1 LPRDEY
7 NYNSTRF
14 IQLRM
19 EVGGTS
25 VKNKNKSSTVGKPL
39 LYIAQVSME
48 LAAPKI
54 KRIILTNFE
63 NEDRKERSNRNE
75 NAVSSAVEEVIEQ
88 QEEQQEEQVE
98 EKIEEEE
105 QVQEQQEPV
114 RTVPYNKSFKDM
126 NNDEKIH
133 FLLNRPHYIPKVRCR
148 IKTATV
154 SYIGSI
160 ISYRNGIVSIMPQNS
175 MRDIKLSIDDIQ
187 SISMAGF

>member
-1 LPRDEY
+1 
-7 NYNSTRF
+7 
-14 IQLRM
+14 M

-39 LYIAQVSME
+39 LYIAQVNLE
-48 LAAPKI
+48 LTAPKI

-63 NEDRKERSNRNE
+63 HEDRQEESNRNE
-75 NAVSSAVEEVIEQ
+75 HVVSSAVEEVI
-88 QEEQQEEQVE
+88 EQQEEQVE

>member
-1 LPRDEY
+1 
-7 NYNSTRF
+7 
-14 IQLRM
+14 M

-39 LYIAQVSME
+39 LYITQVSLE
-48 LAAPKI
+48 LTAPKI

-63 NEDRKERSNRNE
+63 NEDQKEQSDRQE
-75 NAVSSAVEEVIEQ
+75 NIVSSAVEEVIEQEQ

-160 ISYRNGIVSIMPQNS
+160 MSYRNGMVSIMPQNS

>member
-1 LPRDEY
+1 
-7 NYNSTRF
+7 
-14 IQLRM
+14 M

-39 LYIAQVSME
+39 LYIAQVSLE

-63 NEDRKERSNRNE
+63 NEDQKEESNRNE
-75 NAVSSAVEEVIEQ
+75 NVVSSAVEEVIEE
-88 QEEQQEEQVE
+88 QEEQQVE

-105 QVQEQQEPV
+105 QEQKEPV

-126 NNDEKIH
+126 NNEEKIH

-154 SYIGSI
+154 SYVGSI
-160 ISYRNGIVSIMPQNS
+160 ISYRNGIVAIMPPNS

>member
-1 LPRDEY
+1 
-7 NYNSTRF
+7 
-14 IQLRM
+14 M

-39 LYIAQVSME
+39 LYIAQVSLE

-63 NEDRKERSNRNE
+63 NEDRKEERNRNE
-75 NAVSSAVEEVIEQ
+75 NIVSSAVEEVIEQ
-88 QEEQQEEQVE
+88 QEQQEEEQQEEQVE

-126 NNDEKIH
+126 NNEEKIH

-154 SYIGSI
+154 SYVGSI
-160 ISYRNGIVSIMPQNS
+160 ISYRNGIVAIMPPNS
-175 MRDIKLSIDDIQ
+175 MRDIKLSIEDIQ

>member
-1 LPRDEY
+1 
-7 NYNSTRF
+7 
-14 IQLRM
+14 M

-39 LYIAQVSME
+39 LYIAQVSLE

-63 NEDRKERSNRNE
+63 NEDRKEERNRNE
-75 NAVSSAVEEVIEQ
+75 NVVSSAVEEVIEQ
-88 QEEQQEEQVE
+88 QEQQEEEQQEEQVE

-126 NNDEKIH
+126 NNEEKIH

-154 SYIGSI
+154 SYVGSI
-160 ISYRNGIVSIMPQNS
+160 ISYRIVME
-175 MRDIKLSIDDIQ
+175 L
-187 SISMAGF
+187 

>member
-1 LPRDEY
+1 
-7 NYNSTRF
+7 
-14 IQLRM
+14 M

-39 LYIAQVSME
+39 LYIAQVSLE

-63 NEDRKERSNRNE
+63 NEDRREESNRNENE

-88 QEEQQEEQVE
+88 QEQQEQQIEE
-98 EKIEEEE
+98 IEEEE
-105 QVQEQQEPV
+105 QVQEQQEQQEPV

-126 NNDEKIH
+126 NNEEKIH

-160 ISYRNGIVSIMPQNS
+160 ISYRNGIVAIMPPNS
-175 MRDIKLSIDDIQ
+175 MRDIRLSIEDIK
-187 SISMAGF
+187 SIDMAGF

>member
-1 LPRDEY
+1 
-7 NYNSTRF
+7 
-14 IQLRM
+14 M

-39 LYIAQVSME
+39 LYITQVSLE

-63 NEDRKERSNRNE
+63 NEDQKEKSNRHE
-75 NAVSSAVEEVIEQ
+75 NIVSSAVEEVIEQ
-88 QEEQQEEQVE
+88 EQQEEQQVE
-98 EKIEEEE
+98 EKIEEKEEHIEQEE
-105 QVQEQQEPV
+105 QEPESV

-154 SYIGSI
+154 SYVGSI

-175 MRDIKLSIDDIQ
+175 MRDIRLSIDDIQ

>member
-1 LPRDEY
+1 
-7 NYNSTRF
+7 
-14 IQLRM
+14 M

-39 LYIAQVSME
+39 LYIAQVSLE
-48 LAAPKI
+48 LTAPKI

-63 NEDRKERSNRNE
+63 SEDRREESNRNE

-88 QEEQQEEQVE
+88 QEQQEQQVE
-98 EKIEEEE
+98 EIEEEE

-126 NNDEKIH
+126 NNEEKIH

-154 SYIGSI
+154 SYVGSI

-187 SISMAGF
+187 SIGMAGF

>member
-1 LPRDEY
+1 
-7 NYNSTRF
+7 
-14 IQLRM
+14 M

-39 LYIAQVSME
+39 LYIAQVSLE

-63 NEDRKERSNRNE
+63 SEDRREERNRNENKNE

-88 QEEQQEEQVE
+88 QEQQVE
-98 EKIEEEE
+98 EIEEEE
-105 QVQEQQEPV
+105 QVQEQQEQQEQQEPV

-126 NNDEKIH
+126 NNEEKIH

-160 ISYRNGIVSIMPQNS
+160 ISYRNGIVAIMPPNS
-175 MRDIKLSIDDIQ
+175 MRDIRLAIEDIKSID
-187 SISMAGF
+187 MAGF

>member
-1 LPRDEY
+1 
-7 NYNSTRF
+7 
-14 IQLRM
+14 M

-39 LYIAQVSME
+39 LYIAQVSLE

-63 NEDRKERSNRNE
+63 NEDQKEQSNRQE
-75 NAVSSAVEEVIEQ
+75 NIVSSAVEEVIEQ
-88 QEEQQEEQVE
+88 EQQEEQQVE

-105 QVQEQQEPV
+105 KEEQTEQEQPEQPEPV

-154 SYIGSI
+154 SYVGSI

-175 MRDIKLSIDDIQ
+175 MRDIRLSIDDIQ
-187 SISMAGF
+187 SINMAGF

>member
-1 LPRDEY
+1 
-7 NYNSTRF
+7 
-14 IQLRM
+14 M

-39 LYIAQVSME
+39 LYIAQVSLE

-63 NEDRKERSNRNE
+63 NEDRREVSNRNENE

-88 QEEQQEEQVE
+88 KEQQEQQVE
-98 EKIEEEE
+98 EIEEEE

-148 IKTATV
+148 IKTDTV

>member
-1 LPRDEY
+1 
-7 NYNSTRF
+7 
-14 IQLRM
+14 M

-39 LYIAQVSME
+39 LYIAQVSLE

-63 NEDRKERSNRNE
+63 NEDQKEESNRNE
-75 NAVSSAVEEVIEQ
+75 NVVSSAVEEVIE
-88 QEEQQEEQVE
+88 EQQEQKEQQVE

-105 QVQEQQEPV
+105 ELEQKQKEPV

-154 SYIGSI
+154 SYVGSI
-160 ISYRNGIVSIMPQNS
+160 ISYRHGIVSIMPQNS
-175 MRDIKLSIDDIQ
+175 MRDIRLSIDDIQ

>member
-1 LPRDEY
+1 
-7 NYNSTRF
+7 
-14 IQLRM
+14 M

-39 LYIAQVSME
+39 LYITQVSLE
-48 LAAPKI
+48 LTAPKI

-63 NEDRKERSNRNE
+63 NEDQKEQSDRQE
-75 NAVSSAVEEVIEQ
+75 NIVSSAVEEVIEQ
-88 QEEQQEEQVE
+88 EQQEEQQVE
-98 EKIEEEE
+98 EKIEEEKEEHAE
-105 QVQEQQEPV
+105 QEEQEEQEPV
-114 RTVPYNKSFKDM
+114 RTIPYNKSFKDM
-126 NNDEKIH
+126 NNDERIH

-160 ISYRNGIVSIMPQNS
+160 MSYRNGIVSIMPQNS

>member
-1 LPRDEY
+1 
-7 NYNSTRF
+7 
-14 IQLRM
+14 M

-39 LYIAQVSME
+39 LYIAQVNLE

-63 NEDRKERSNRNE
+63 DEDQKEQSNRNE
-75 NAVSSAVEEVIEQ
+75 SIVSSAVEEVVEQ
-88 QEEQQEEQVE
+88 EKQEPREEPKVEVE
-98 EKIEEEE
+98 EKVEEE
-105 QVQEQQEPV
+105 QV

-126 NNDEKIH
+126 NNEEKIH

-148 IKTATV
+148 IRTTTV

-160 ISYRNGIVSIMPQNS
+160 ISYRNGIVSIMPPNS
-175 MRDIKLSIDDIQ
+175 MRDVRLSIEDIKT
-187 SISMAGF
+187 IDMAGF

>member
-1 LPRDEY
+1 
-7 NYNSTRF
+7 
-14 IQLRM
+14 M
-19 EVGGTS
+19 
-25 VKNKNKSSTVGKPL
+25 KNKNKSSTVGKPL
-39 LYIAQVSME
+39 LYIAQVSLE

-63 NEDRKERSNRNE
+63 NEDQKEQSNRQE
-75 NAVSSAVEEVIEQ
+75 NIVSSAVEEVIEQ
-88 QEEQQEEQVE
+88 EQQEEQQVE

-105 QVQEQQEPV
+105 KEEHAEQEEKEQQEPV

-126 NNDEKIH
+126 NNEEKIH

-154 SYIGSI
+154 SYVGSI

-175 MRDIKLSIDDIQ
+175 MRDIRLSIDDIQ

>member
-1 LPRDEY
+1 
-7 NYNSTRF
+7 
-14 IQLRM
+14 M

-39 LYIAQVSME
+39 LYIAQVNLE

-63 NEDRKERSNRNE
+63 NENRKEESNRNE
-75 NAVSSAVEEVIEQ
+75 NIVSSAVEEVIEQ
-88 QEEQQEEQVE
+88 QVE

-126 NNDEKIH
+126 NNEEKLH
-133 FLLNRPHYIPKVRCR
+133 FLLNRPHYIPKIRCR

-154 SYIGSI
+154 SYVGSI
-160 ISYRNGIVSIMPQNS
+160 ISYRNGIVAIMPPNS

>member
-1 LPRDEY
+1 
-7 NYNSTRF
+7 
-14 IQLRM
+14 M

-39 LYIAQVSME
+39 LYIAQVSLE
-48 LAAPKI
+48 LTAPKI
-54 KRIILTNFE
+54 KRIILTNFG
-63 NEDRKERSNRNE
+63 NEDQKEQSNRNE
-75 NAVSSAVEEVIEQ
+75 NIVSSAVEEVTEQEQ
-88 QEEQQEEQVE
+88 QEEQQVE
-98 EKIEEEE
+98 EKIEEEKKE
-105 QVQEQQEPV
+105 AHAEQEQQEQQEQKEPV

-154 SYIGSI
+154 SYVGSI

-175 MRDIKLSIDDIQ
+175 MRDIRLSIDDIQ
-187 SISMAGF
+187 SISMA

>member
-1 LPRDEY
+1 
-7 NYNSTRF
+7 
-14 IQLRM
+14 M

-39 LYIAQVSME
+39 LYITQVNLE

-63 NEDRKERSNRNE
+63 NEDRKEQSNRNE
-75 NAVSSAVEEVIEQ
+75 NIVSSAVEEVLEQKQ
-88 QEEQQEEQVE
+88 QEEPQVE

-105 QVQEQQEPV
+105 QEEQV

-126 NNDEKIH
+126 NNEEKIH

-160 ISYRNGIVSIMPQNS
+160 ISYRNGIVSIMPPNS
-175 MRDIKLSIDDIQ
+175 MRDIKLSIEDIK
-187 SISMAGF
+187 SVDMAGL

>member
-1 LPRDEY
+1 
-7 NYNSTRF
+7 
-14 IQLRM
+14 M

-39 LYIAQVSME
+39 LYIAQVNLE

-63 NEDRKERSNRNE
+63 DEDQKEQSNRNE
-75 NAVSSAVEEVIEQ
+75 TIVSSAVEEVVEQ
-88 QEEQQEEQVE
+88 EKQEPREEPQVEVE
-98 EKIEEEE
+98 EKVEEE
-105 QVQEQQEPV
+105 QV

-126 NNDEKIH
+126 NNEEKIH

-148 IKTATV
+148 IRTTTV

-160 ISYRNGIVSIMPQNS
+160 ISYRNGIVSIMPPNS
-175 MRDIKLSIDDIQ
+175 MRDVRLSIEDIKT
-187 SISMAGF
+187 IDMAGF

>member
-1 LPRDEY
+1 
-7 NYNSTRF
+7 
-14 IQLRM
+14 M

-39 LYIAQVSME
+39 LYIAQVNLE

-63 NEDRKERSNRNE
+63 NEDRKEESNRNE
-75 NAVSSAVEEVIEQ
+75 NVVSSAVEEVIEQ
-88 QEEQQEEQVE
+88 QEEQEEQQVE
-98 EKIEEEE
+98 ETIEEEE
-105 QVQEQQEPV
+105 QVQEQQEQKEQQEPV

-126 NNDEKIH
+126 NNEEKIH
-133 FLLNRPHYIPKVRCR
+133 FLLNRPHYIPKIRCR

-154 SYIGSI
+154 SYVGSI
-160 ISYRNGIVSIMPQNS
+160 ISYRNGIVSIMPPNS
-175 MRDIKLSIDDIQ
+175 MRDIRLSIDDIQ

>member
-1 LPRDEY
+1 
-7 NYNSTRF
+7 
-14 IQLRM
+14 M

-39 LYIAQVSME
+39 LYIAQVSLE

-63 NEDRKERSNRNE
+63 SEDRREERNRNE

-88 QEEQQEEQVE
+88 QEQQVE
-98 EKIEEEE
+98 EIEEEE
-105 QVQEQQEPV
+105 PVQEQQEQQEQQEPV

-126 NNDEKIH
+126 NNEEKIH

-160 ISYRNGIVSIMPQNS
+160 ISYRNGIVAIMPPNS
-175 MRDIKLSIDDIQ
+175 MRDIRLAIEDIKSID
-187 SISMAGF
+187 MAGF

>member
-1 LPRDEY
+1 
-7 NYNSTRF
+7 
-14 IQLRM
+14 M

-39 LYIAQVSME
+39 LYIAQVSLE

-63 NEDRKERSNRNE
+63 NEDQKEQSNRQE
-75 NAVSSAVEEVIEQ
+75 NIVSSAVEEVIEQ
-88 QEEQQEEQVE
+88 EQQEEQQVE

-105 QVQEQQEPV
+105 KEEQTEQEQPEQQEPV

-154 SYIGSI
+154 SYVGSI

-175 MRDIKLSIDDIQ
+175 MRDIRLSIDDIQ
-187 SISMAGF
+187 SINMAGF

>member
-1 LPRDEY
+1 
-7 NYNSTRF
+7 
-14 IQLRM
+14 M

-39 LYIAQVSME
+39 LYIAQVSLE

-63 NEDRKERSNRNE
+63 NEDRKEERNRNE
-75 NAVSSAVEEVIEQ
+75 NVVSSAVEEVIEQ
-88 QEEQQEEQVE
+88 QEQQEEEQQEEQVE

-126 NNDEKIH
+126 NNEEKIH

-154 SYIGSI
+154 SYVGSI
-160 ISYRNGIVSIMPQNS
+160 ISYRNGIVTIMPPNS
-175 MRDIKLSIDDIQ
+175 MRDIKLSIEDIQ

>member
-1 LPRDEY
+1 
-7 NYNSTRF
+7 
-14 IQLRM
+14 M
-19 EVGGTS
+19 
-25 VKNKNKSSTVGKPL
+25 KNKNKSSTVGKPL
-39 LYIAQVSME
+39 LYIAQVSLE

-63 NEDRKERSNRNE
+63 NEDQKEQSNKQE
-75 NAVSSAVEEVIEQ
+75 NIVSGAVEEVIEQ
-88 QEEQQEEQVE
+88 EQQEEQQVE

-105 QVQEQQEPV
+105 KEEHAEQEEQEPEPV
-114 RTVPYNKSFKDM
+114 RTVPHNKSFKDM

-154 SYIGSI
+154 SYVGSI

-175 MRDIKLSIDDIQ
+175 MRDIRLSIDDIQ

>member
-1 LPRDEY
+1 
-7 NYNSTRF
+7 
-14 IQLRM
+14 M

-39 LYIAQVSME
+39 LYIAQVNLE

-63 NEDRKERSNRNE
+63 NEDRKEESNRNE
-75 NAVSSAVEEVIEQ
+75 NVVSSAVEEVIEQ
-88 QEEQQEEQVE
+88 QEEQEEQQVE
-98 EKIEEEE
+98 ETIEEEE
-105 QVQEQQEPV
+105 QVQEQQEQKEQQEPV

-126 NNDEKIH
+126 NNEEKIH

-154 SYIGSI
+154 SYVGSI
-160 ISYRNGIVSIMPQNS
+160 ISYRNGIVAIMPPNS
-175 MRDIKLSIDDIQ
+175 MRDIRLSIDDIQ